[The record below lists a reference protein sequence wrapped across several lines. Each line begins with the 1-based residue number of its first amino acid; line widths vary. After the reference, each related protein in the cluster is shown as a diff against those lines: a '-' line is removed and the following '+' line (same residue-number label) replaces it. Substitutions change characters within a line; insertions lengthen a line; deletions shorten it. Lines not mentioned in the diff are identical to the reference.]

1 MKNYSVILCI
11 IVLAS
16 CSSLRKNQ
24 KQTTNYIP
32 PEKLKEDVDFAYYK
46 LKQMHPQLYQYISKK
61 DLDFKIDSLKQTL
74 DKPLTPTQF
83 YFRLQPIVTSIR
95 QGHLSLQAPNEL
107 SKDDFLRIK
116 KRLFTRFR
124 YRIQDNNLYIVEN
137 RDSLYNIKPGTELI
151 SINNIPV
158 SLYLEKYKKLISSD
172 GFNTTFQPY
181 YLKDMFFHFY
191 TLENGILD
199 SAKIETSYND
209 QKQTFVLH
217 REKEPVLCDKKKEIT
232 NSTNNNFYNR
242 SFKFLDED
250 NSVAYLKIKKFSHSA
265 SDKFYKSTF
274 AEIKEAKTSYLIID
288 IRDNYGGSL
297 EEINELYS
305 YLATK
310 PFVLIKPSQLNSSL
324 TPLQTN
330 YFKKSTALE
339 YAVKGVTYPT
349 YVFLKALNTYK
360 GKDGKSYYKIK
371 ADHVTQPDKNAFQGK
386 IFILVNGGSFS
397 SSSIFSSKL
406 KYDRRATLVGE
417 ETGGANDGSV
427 AGFYSYQ
434 VLPNSR
440 LTLPIGLLLVN
451 PNIILS
457 NTQKGVIPNV
467 IIPQTLQDII
477 EKKDPQLDWIKN
489 EIVKE
494 KESVK

>member
-1 MKNYSVILCI
+1 LKNYSVILII

-16 CSSLRKNQ
+16 CSSVRKQ
-24 KQTTNYIP
+24 RDQQDNYISS
-32 PEKLKEDVDFAYYK
+32 EKLKQDVDFAYYK
-46 LKQMHPQLYQYISKK
+46 LKQMHPQLYQYISQK
-61 DLDFKIDSLKQTL
+61 DLDHKIDSLKQTL

-83 YFRLQPIVTSIR
+83 YFRLQPIITSIR
-95 QGHLSLQAPNEL
+95 QGHLSLQSPNEL
-107 SKDDFLRIK
+107 SKEDILKIK

-124 YRIQDNNLYIVEN
+124 YRIQDNHLYIVEN
-137 RDSLYNIKPGTELI
+137 KDSLHNIKPGTELI
-151 SINNIPV
+151 SINDIPV
-158 SLYLEKYKKLISSD
+158 SLYIEKYKKLISSD

-209 QKQTFVLH
+209 QKQTFILH
-217 REKEPVLCDKKKEIT
+217 RQEEPILCGEKKEISP
-232 NSTNNNFYNR
+232 STNNNSFNR
-242 SFKFLDED
+242 SFRFLDEN
-250 NSVAYLKIKKFSHSA
+250 NSTAYLKIKKFSHSA
-265 SDKFYKSTF
+265 SDKFYKNTF
-274 AEIKEAKTSYLIID
+274 AEIKDANTSNLIID
-288 IRDNYGGSL
+288 IRNNYGGSL

-305 YLATK
+305 YIATQ

-330 YFKKSTALE
+330 YFKKSSALE
-339 YAVKGVTYPT
+339 YAVKSVTYPT

-371 ADHVTQPDKNAFQGK
+371 ADHVTQPNKDAFQGK
-386 IFILVNGGSFS
+386 VFVLVNGGSFS

-406 KYDRRATLVGE
+406 KYDKRATLVGE
-417 ETGGANDGSV
+417 ETGGANNGSV

-467 IIPQTLQDII
+467 VIPQTLQDII
-477 EKKDPQLDWIKN
+477 EKKDVQLDWIKK
-489 EIVKE
+489 EIEKKKE
-494 KESVK
+494 NLK